1 MQLRRRHDQRRRRQA
16 GGAGRAAGEFSVLAP
31 HESLTLRASGT
42 VRAEGLPASAAC
54 SLSRGDVPPATPLVR
69 PGVVP
74 ATPP

>member
-1 MQLRRRHDQRRRRQA
+1 MTSDA
-16 GGAGRAAGEFSVLAP
+16 GGRPVAPAVRAGEFSVLAP